1 MPRLVL
7 LSDTHGL
14 HDTLQVPDGDV
25 LVHAGDLS
33 STGKP
38 REIEAFA
45 RFLAR
50 QSHPH
55 KVVIAGNHDFLFERE
70 PEHAEALLRG
80 AATYLRDSEAT
91 AAGLRFW
98 GSPWQPWF
106 HDWAFNLPRGAAL
119 AEKWAL
125 VPDGIDVLVT
135 HGPPFGVLDRV
146 TYGGHSVGCEAL
158 LEALPRIA
166 PRLHVFGHIHEAYGA
181 VRRGETLHVNASICD
196 LRYAPV
202 NPPMVVDVEG
212 RDWRIVTD
220 FGADPLS
227 N

>member
-14 HDTLQVPDGDV
+14 HDALRVPDGDV

-38 REIEAFA
+38 REIEACA
-45 RFLAR
+45 RFFGR
-50 QSHPH
+50 QTHTH
-55 KVVIAGNHDFLFERE
+55 KIVIAGNHDFLFERD
-70 PEHAEALLRG
+70 PERAEALLQG
-80 AATYLRDSEAT
+80 AATYLRDSGTT
-91 AAGLRFW
+91 AAGVRFW

-106 HDWAFNLPRGAAL
+106 YDWAFNLPRGAAL

-146 TYGGHSVGCEAL
+146 ARGGMSVGCEAL

-166 PRLHVFGHIHEAYGA
+166 PKLHVFGHIHEAYG
-181 VRRGETLHVNASICD
+181 VVQRDGILHVNASTCD

-202 NPPMVVDVEG
+202 NPPVVVDVEAG
-212 RDWRIVTD
+212 EWRVV
-220 FGADPLS
+220 PLEAS
-227 N
+227 

>member
-14 HDTLQVPDGDV
+14 HDVLRVPDGDV

-38 REIEAFA
+38 REVEAFA
-45 RFLAR
+45 RFIGR
-50 QSHPH
+50 QTHTH

-70 PEHAEALLRG
+70 PERAEALLRDE
-80 AATYLRDSEAT
+80 ATYLRDSETT

-119 AEKWAL
+119 ADKWAL
-125 VPDGIDVLVT
+125 VPAGIDVLVT
-135 HGPPFGVLDRV
+135 HGPPFGILDRV
-146 TYGGHSVGCEAL
+146 ARGGMSVGCEAL

-181 VRRGETLHVNASICD
+181 VGRAGTLYVNASTCD
-196 LRYAPV
+196 LRYEPV
-202 NPPMVVDVEG
+202 NPPVVVDVVGGE
-212 RDWRIVTD
+212 WRIVPHED
-220 FGADPLS
+220 L
-227 N
+227 

>member
-33 STGKP
+33 GTGKP

-45 RFLAR
+45 RFIGR
-50 QSHPH
+50 QTHAH
-55 KVVIAGNHDFLFERE
+55 KIVIAGNHDFLFERE
-70 PEHAEALLRG
+70 PERAEALLRDH
-80 AATYLRDSEAT
+80 ATYLRDSEIT

-106 HDWAFNLPRGAAL
+106 HDWAFNLSRGAAL

-135 HGPPFGVLDRV
+135 HGPPFGILDRV
-146 TYGGHSVGCEAL
+146 AYGGQSVGCEAL
-158 LEALPRIA
+158 LAALPRIA
-166 PRLHVFGHIHEAYGA
+166 PKLHVFGHIHEAYG
-181 VRRGETLHVNASICD
+181 VVHRGGTLYVNASTCD
-196 LRYAPV
+196 LRYVPV
-202 NPPMVVDVEG
+202 NPPVVVDVEG
-212 RDWRIVTD
+212 GDWRIVSKSVP
-220 FGADPLS
+220 DPLS